1 MARERDAA
9 RPSAIERWVHG
20 VSTNI
25 GAGLVRA
32 VDEARDAREPGA
44 STRTMVQG
52 VLHEVGLE
60 LGESGDGPLGRAIR
74 ATARGAVLDVARAMG
89 PTIAVVGACI
99 VSGFALV
106 SGLVVAVAVKR
117 NARR

>member
-1 MARERDAA
+1 MAAAFAWGRSAPSRRPTAGTRVAARARRCTMARERDAA

-74 ATARGAVLDVARAMG
+74 ATARGAVLDV
-89 PTIAVVGACI
+89 
-99 VSGFALV
+99 
-106 SGLVVAVAVKR
+106 
-117 NARR
+117 